1 MREPSEPL
9 ERLKFMAAAAAPAAV
24 HLLDGRHTT
33 LCGASAK
40 SVRTTRKVSCAS
52 CEACLTVL
60 RKAKW
65 DRALAAHR
73 EMLRRASELA
83 GGEPLVPGGA
93 PLIVAEPED
102 DTFTAPT
109 NPPAQ
114 AATPPAQDA
123 PGEQSPER
131 EIIGD

>member
-1 MREPSEPL
+1 MRETPKDSM
-9 ERLKFMAAAAAPAAV
+9 ERLAFMAAAAVPAAV

-33 LCGASAK
+33 LCGTAAK
-40 SVRTTRKVSCAS
+40 SVRTTRKVRCAS

-65 DRALAAHR
+65 DRALAAHK

-123 PGEQSPER
+123 RGAVTGKR
-131 EIIGD
+131 DYR